1 MTRRSFLLAV
11 LLLAG
16 LAGCGSQARTPVKVL
31 FAGSLIIPFHALEEA
46 YEAAHPEIDLQL
58 EGHGSIQVIRHVTEI
73 HDLADV
79 VATAD
84 SALIP
89 ALMYQ
94 SSVPETGEPYA
105 DWRIEFATNR
115 LSLAFTP
122 QSLYADTISV
132 DNWYQVI
139 ARSDVKVGLSD
150 PRFDPSG
157 YRALMVLQMAED
169 YYGQP
174 TIFEDI
180 TLAQFVSP
188 LSVDEGEE
196 LTTIRVPRIVDTRD
210 GAHLVVRGSSIALIA
225 LLESG
230 DLDYAFE
237 YESVIRQHGF
247 EMIAL
252 PAALNLGDEAFADD
266 YARVQVAM
274 DFQRFASVTP
284 VFRGEVIRYAVTI
297 PTDAPHPQEA
307 AEFLAF
313 LLGPEGQAVMAAN
326 DHPIFTP
333 ALTDQFERLPAVL
346 QPLCVAQP

>member
-1 MTRRSFLLAV
+1 MLGHIGMEGTMTRRSFLLAV

-16 LAGCGSQARTPVKVL
+16 LAGCRSQARTPVKVL

-157 YRALMVLQMAED
+157 YRALMVLQLAED

-196 LTTIRVPRIVDTRD
+196 LTTI
-210 GAHLVVRGSSIALIA
+210 LSLIH
-225 LLESG
+225 
-230 DLDYAFE
+230 
-237 YESVIRQHGF
+237 I
-247 EMIAL
+247 
-252 PAALNLGDEAFADD
+252 
-266 YARVQVAM
+266 
-274 DFQRFASVTP
+274 
-284 VFRGEVIRYAVTI
+284 
-297 PTDAPHPQEA
+297 
-307 AEFLAF
+307 
-313 LLGPEGQAVMAAN
+313 
-326 DHPIFTP
+326 
-333 ALTDQFERLPAVL
+333 
-346 QPLCVAQP
+346 